1 MQYNVLLKHS
11 NMEKRFLDPIDIV
24 QDITPEKFRNEY
36 LLREKPVVLR
46 GLWNNYPASEKWTIN
61 YFKEQLGNIE
71 VGVFDAKMQKEDRSF
86 KQPHRKMKFSDYLDS
101 ITSNKEI
108 DVRLFL
114 FNIFKHKPELKND
127 FSYPPLT
134 RFYIKIPFM
143 FFGGKNSKVRIHQDM
158 DWANVFLT
166 QLHGRKEVYLFHP
179 RYSKFLYKY
188 PFGVHSSVNLDE
200 PDYGKYPGLKY
211 IKGTHCIMEPG
222 DTLFMPSGY
231 WHYIK
236 YLEGGY
242 AINQRAL
249 SPHLRNWLH
258 GLWNVAVLSNLDDLF
273 RKLFGNHWYNYK
285 VKRTQ
290 HNAEKAIEKLHHFKT
305 QDDKSTSNPE
315 LVNASQER

>member
-1 MQYNVLLKHS
+1 
-11 NMEKRFLDPIDIV
+11 MEKRFFTAVDIV
-24 QDITPEKFRNEY
+24 EDITPKRFKKEY
-36 LLREKPVVLR
+36 LYKEKPVILR
-46 GLWNNYPASEKWTIN
+46 GLWKNFPASKKWTVA
-61 YFKEQLGNIE
+61 YFKDELGDIE

-86 KQPHRKMKFSDYLDS
+86 KQPHRKMKFSDYLDT
-101 ITSNKEI
+101 ITSEEES

-127 FSYPPLT
+127 FSYPPIT

-143 FFGGKNSKVRIHQDM
+143 FFGGKNSKVRMHQDM

-166 QLHGRKEVYLFHP
+166 QLYGRKEVFLFHP
-179 RYSKFLYKY
+179 RYSKLLYKY
-188 PFGVHSSVNLDE
+188 PFGVHSSVNIDE
-200 PDYGKYPGLKY
+200 PDYQKYPGLKY
-211 IKGTHCIMEPG
+211 VKGLHCIMEPG

-236 YLEGGY
+236 YPDGGY

-249 SPHLRNWLH
+249 SPKPVRWIR

-273 RKLFGNHWYNYK
+273 RKLFGTRWFNYK

-290 HNAEKAIEKLHHFKT
+290 RNAGKAIEKLQYPKRPGN
-305 QDDKSTSNPE
+305 QTSGKHE
-315 LVNASQER
+315 LVNASQK

>member
-1 MQYNVLLKHS
+1 
-11 NMEKRFLDPIDIV
+11 MEKRFLNSIDIV
-24 QDITPEKFRNEY
+24 KDITPQIFKKEY
-36 LLREKPVVLR
+36 LLKEKPVVLR
-46 GLWNNYPASEKWTIN
+46 GLWNSYPASKKWTVD
-61 YFKEQLGNIE
+61 YFKEQLGDIE
-71 VGVFDAKMQKEDRSF
+71 VGVFDAKMQKDDRSF
-86 KQPHRKMKFSDYLDS
+86 KQPHLKMKFSDYLNS
-101 ITSNKEI
+101 ITSDKEI

-143 FFGGKNSKVRIHQDM
+143 FFGGKNSKVRIHHDM
-158 DWANVFLT
+158 DWSNVFLT

-179 RYSKFLYKY
+179 RYSKLLYKY

-200 PDYGKYPGLKY
+200 PDYKKYPGLKY
-211 IKGTHCIMEPG
+211 VNGMHCIMEPG

-249 SPHLRNWLH
+249 SPYPRNWLH

-273 RKLFGNHWYNYK
+273 RKLFGNGWYNYK
-285 VKRTQ
+285 LKRTQ
-290 HNAEKAIEKLHHFKT
+290 HNAEKAIA
-305 QDDKSTSNPE
+305 QIQSSNKSEDLSSNHSG